1 MYKNFLKINRTLP
14 GAEIKGGV
22 CTGGS
27 VGKVTATTFGGLVET
42 GGGGGQGGT
51 NLGVEGF
58 PGDEHDGGESGG
70 GVGVGT
76 GEGELREGLQGGGP
90 GGKLLGLGGQG
101 GSVVY

>member
-1 MYKNFLKINRTLP
+1 MYKNFLKINPNLP
-14 GAEIKGGV
+14 VAEIKGGV

-27 VGKVTATTFGGLVET
+27 VGKVTVTTVGCLVET

-51 NLGVEGF
+51 NPGVEGF

-76 GEGELREGLQGGGP
+76 GEGELRGGLQGGGP

-101 GSVVY
+101 GSVVD